1 MTGLIIRGRRVFKRI
16 HNLLVGS
23 ACFALVLCIGSPA
36 NVALAGTASAD
47 KTAADAKARDYFTNV
62 ELIDQDG
69 NRLKFYDE
77 VLKDNVVVI
86 SFIFTNCGGACPLMT
101 RNLTMI
107 RDMLPTNV
115 RDEITFL
122 SISLDPVR
130 DTPSAMKEFAQ
141 THDADQ
147 DGWLWLTGQPDN
159 VNLVT
164 KKLGTY
170 TDELEAHTTMLIAAN
185 VRESHWTKIAPNVP
199 PNGVAERL
207 RLLVEDNAA
216 P

>member
-1 MTGLIIRGRRVFKRI
+1 VFKRI
-16 HNLLVGS
+16 NKLLAGFAVSAALLVCGS
-23 ACFALVLCIGSPA
+23 SASIAA
-36 NVALAGTASAD
+36 AGTESAD
-47 KTAADAKARDYFTNV
+47 VAAAEAKAREYFTNV
-62 ELIDQDG
+62 ELIDQNG
-69 NRLKFYDE
+69 QRLRFYDD
-77 VLKDNVVVI
+77 VLKDNIVVI
-86 SFIFTNCGGACPLMT
+86 SFIFTNCQGACPLMT

-107 RDMLPTNV
+107 RDMLPSKV
-115 RDEITFL
+115 RDEIHFL

-130 DTPSAMKEFAQ
+130 DTPSAMKDFAQ

-147 DGWLWLTGQPDN
+147 ERWLWLTGQPNN
-159 VNLVT
+159 VNSVT

-199 PNGVAERL
+199 PKGVVERL
-207 RLLVEDNAA
+207 RMLVEDNAA

>member
-1 MTGLIIRGRRVFKRI
+1 VFKRI
-16 HNLLVGS
+16 NKL
-23 ACFALVLCIGSPA
+23 
-36 NVALAGTASAD
+36 LAGFAVSAAILVCWSAVSIAATTPADTA
-47 KTAADAKARDYFTNV
+47 AADAKARDYFTNV
-62 ELIDQDG
+62 ELIDQNG
-69 NRLKFYDE
+69 QRLKFYDD

-107 RDMLPTNV
+107 RDMLPSHV
-115 RDEITFL
+115 RDEIHFL

-147 DGWLWLTGQPDN
+147 EDWLWLTGQPDN
-159 VNLVT
+159 VNFVT

-199 PNGVAERL
+199 PNGVVQRL
-207 RLLVEDNAA
+207 RMLVEDNATT

>member
-1 MTGLIIRGRRVFKRI
+1 MFKRI
-16 HNLLVGS
+16 NKLLAGFAVSAALLVCGS
-23 ACFALVLCIGSPA
+23 SASIAA
-36 NVALAGTASAD
+36 AGTESAD
-47 KTAADAKARDYFTNV
+47 VAAAEAKAREYFTNV
-62 ELIDQDG
+62 ELIDQNG
-69 NRLKFYDE
+69 QRLRFYDD
-77 VLKDNVVVI
+77 VLKDNIVVI
-86 SFIFTNCGGACPLMT
+86 SFIFTNCQGACPLMT

-107 RDMLPTNV
+107 RDMLPSKV
-115 RDEITFL
+115 RDEIHFL

-130 DTPSAMKEFAQ
+130 DTPSAMKDFAQ

-147 DGWLWLTGQPDN
+147 ERWLWLTGQPNN
-159 VNLVT
+159 VNSVT

-199 PNGVAERL
+199 PKGVVERL
-207 RLLVEDNAA
+207 RMLVEDNAA